1 MQIKKPAVN
10 DAEDRQALLNYLSG
24 HPDQKFR
31 AAQLK
36 EATGVPKSRV
46 RGLLTGLTQVVIT
59 TGTTK
64 RIPERA
70 SKGGGVAQ
78 EAKIYWYK
86 WQK

>member
-1 MQIKKPAVN
+1 MQIKKPAVK
-10 DAEDRQALLNYLSG
+10 DAEDRQALLNCLSV
-24 HPDQKFR
+24 HPVQKFR

-46 RGLLTGLTQVVIT
+46 RALLAGLSQVVIT

-70 SKGGGVAQ
+70 SKGVGVTQ